1 VVALG
6 KMDTDIDGL
15 TPVMDGAVVLGG
27 SSDHL
32 IVDITDGES
41 NAATGDV
48 LEFRLSYAALARAA
62 ASPYVHCIYTGA

>member
-1 VVALG
+1 MRDCL
-6 KMDTDIDGL
+6 DRGL
-15 TPVMDGAVVLGG
+15 SPVMDGAVVLGG

-32 IVDITDGES
+32 MIDITDGEGNVVS
-41 NAATGDV
+41 GDV

>member
-1 VVALG
+1 
-6 KMDTDIDGL
+6 
-15 TPVMDGAVVLGG
+15 MDGAVVLGG

-41 NAATGDV
+41 NVATGDA

-62 ASPYVHCIYTGA
+62 ASPYVHCVYTGA